1 MSNIRLK
8 TESLWFVGAFHA
20 SWNFAEGVIFW
31 SSVSGEETVAI
42 ILNSVP
48 LPAKP
53 LINGSDLG
61 IEGSLISVLLDGLL
75 LLLVSLYFLY
85 KTKYKNKRHLTDI

>member
-1 MSNIRLK
+1 M
-8 TESLWFVGAFHA
+8 
-20 SWNFAEGVIFW
+20 
-31 SSVSGEETVAI
+31 AI

-53 LINGSDLG
+53 LINGGEFG

-75 LLLVSLYFLY
+75 LLLVSLYFY
-85 KTKYKNKRHLTDI
+85 IKPSIKVKGI